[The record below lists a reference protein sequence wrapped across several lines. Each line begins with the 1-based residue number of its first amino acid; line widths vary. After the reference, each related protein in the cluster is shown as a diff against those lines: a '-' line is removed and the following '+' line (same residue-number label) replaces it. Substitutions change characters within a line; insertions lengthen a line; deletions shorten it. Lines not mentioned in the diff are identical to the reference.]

1 MNDAER
7 AHEVQALPAKWNQD
21 EGHDPVDGAHAPGG
35 GFGADGEGREG
46 SDDIFDFWMS

>member
-21 EGHDPVDGAHAPGG
+21 EGDDPVDGAHAPGG
-35 GFGADGEGREG
+35 GFGADGEGRGG
-46 SDDIFDFWMS
+46 SDDIFDF